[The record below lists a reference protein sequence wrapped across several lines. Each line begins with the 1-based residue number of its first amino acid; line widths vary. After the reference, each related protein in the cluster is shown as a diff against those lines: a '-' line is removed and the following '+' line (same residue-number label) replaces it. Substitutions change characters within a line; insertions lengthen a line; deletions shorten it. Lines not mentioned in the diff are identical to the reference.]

1 MDLLDLAMLCGHLV
15 DPAMT
20 LRVID
25 VESRG
30 QTYAI
35 HDNTSDQTFVPNSLP
50 EAVTLSSRLIVQG
63 HRLDIGLMQ
72 INYDVWLKPGA
83 FPLAKAFDACTNI
96 TIGSTILNADYV
108 QALQTS
114 KVPSD
119 ALWRA
124 LSLYNSGSDWR
135 GLGYANRVLMGPS
148 NSAPHRT
155 DKGSS
160 AERARVAP
168 VTFSERP

>member
-1 MDLLDLAMLCGHLV
+1 MDLLSLAMLCGHLV

-35 HDNTSDQTFVPNSLP
+35 HDNTSDQTFVPSSLP
-50 EAVTLSSRLIVQG
+50 EAVALASRLIVQG

-96 TIGSTILNADYV
+96 TVGSIILNADYV

-124 LSLYNSGSDWR
+124 KGIH
-135 GLGYANRVLMGPS
+135 P
-148 NSAPHRT
+148 PHAIAGAQQG
-155 DKGSS
+155 DGGVMSM
-160 AERARVAP
+160 EVGNH
-168 VTFSERP
+168 E

>member
-1 MDLLDLAMLCGHLV
+1 MDLLNLAMLCGHLV
-15 DPAMT
+15 DPVMT
-20 LRVID
+20 MRVID

-35 HDNTSDQTFVPNSLP
+35 HDNTSDQTFVPSSLP
-50 EAVTLSSRLIVQG
+50 YAVALASRLIVQG

>member
-1 MDLLDLAMLCGHLV
+1 MCGHLV

-35 HDNTSDQTFVPNSLP
+35 HDNTSNQTFAPSSLP
-50 EAVTLSSRLIVQG
+50 DAEAVASRLIVQG

-72 INYDVWLKPGA
+72 INYDVWLKPGS

-96 TIGSTILNADYV
+96 TIGSIILNADYV

-114 KVPSD
+114 KVTSE

-148 NSAPHRT
+148 NSAPYRT

>member
-1 MDLLDLAMLCGHLV
+1 
-15 DPAMT
+15 
-20 LRVID
+20 
-25 VESRG
+25 
-30 QTYAI
+30 
-35 HDNTSDQTFVPNSLP
+35 
-50 EAVTLSSRLIVQG
+50 
-63 HRLDIGLMQ
+63 MQ
-72 INYDVWLKPGA
+72 IDYDVWLKPGA

-135 GLGYANRVLMGPS
+135 GLGYANRVLIGRS
-148 NSAPHRT
+148 IVLRIAPER
-155 DKGSS
+155 D
-160 AERARVAP
+160 RARSAHGSLPSPFQNVLKARQ
-168 VTFSERP
+168 TSRE

>member
-1 MDLLDLAMLCGHLV
+1 VDLLNLAVLCGHLV

-20 LRVID
+20 MRVID

-30 QTYAI
+30 QPYAI
-35 HDNTSDQTFVPNSLP
+35 HDNTSDQTYIPNSLP
-50 EAVTLSSRLIVQG
+50 DAVSLSSHLIAEG

-108 QALQTS
+108 QALQSS
-114 KVPSD
+114 KAPSD
-119 ALWRA
+119 ALWRD

-135 GLGYANRVLMGPS
+135 GLDYANRVLTHRS
-148 NSAPHRT
+148 TETFHRT